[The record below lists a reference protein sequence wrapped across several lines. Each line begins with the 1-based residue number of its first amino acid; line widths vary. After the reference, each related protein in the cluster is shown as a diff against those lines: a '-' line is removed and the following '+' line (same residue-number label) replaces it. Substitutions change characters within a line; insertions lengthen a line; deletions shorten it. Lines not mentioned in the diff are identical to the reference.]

1 MRRIGRV
8 LMAVA
13 AGAVAAQIYAAD
25 RAYAADMAP
34 APGYYPP
41 AAAYRPA
48 LYDWTGFYFGG
59 HVGAGYGVDTVTQTT
74 TTSLLA
80 AGTATHVNPVGVLGG
95 GQIGANY
102 EFAPW
107 VVGIEGSFTSSALT
121 GSAST
126 TTLSG
131 PVSVTERAT
140 SNPQWLAAA
149 TGRFGYA
156 ANTLL
161 IYAKGGV
168 AWMHAEYTQ
177 DTLSA
182 AGGGGAGI
190 VFATQSLNNTRTGF
204 VAGAGLEYGMTE
216 NFSAKLEYDFYD
228 FGSANYTFNVADP
241 NTLAAVVMPV
251 SIKSDIHVLT
261 VGLNYRLN
269 WAGGWH

>member
-1 MRRIGRV
+1 MKRIGPG
-8 LMAVA
+8 LMALTLA
-13 AGAVAAQIYAAD
+13 AAAIYVD

-41 AAAYRPA
+41 PAAYRPA
-48 LYDWTGFYFGG
+48 LYDWTGIYFGG
-59 HVGAGYGVDTVTQTT
+59 HVGGGMGTDTFTVTQPQAPAFLNVGTT
-74 TTSLLA
+74 TD
-80 AGTATHVNPVGVLGG
+80 VNPVGVVGGAQLGV
-95 GQIGANY
+95 NY

-121 GSAST
+121 GSTST
-126 TTLSG
+126 ATL
-131 PVSVTERAT
+131 PTAVLVTSERAT

-161 IYAKGGV
+161 FYVKGGA

-177 DTLSA
+177 DIVA
-182 AGGGGAGI
+182 AG
-190 VFATQSLNNTRTGF
+190 VVTATQALNNTRTGF
-204 VAGAGLEYGMTE
+204 IAGAGLEYGMTE

-228 FGSANYTFNVADP
+228 FGTANYVYGLVGPA
-241 NTLAAVVMPV
+241 MPV
-251 SIKSDIHVLT
+251 SIKSDVQVLT

-269 WAGGWH
+269 WTGGWH